1 MAKVRVHQ
9 SHFAT
14 VPKINTPRS
23 TFDRSHVY
31 KTTFDA
37 GKLIPIFVDEALP
50 GDSWKVNSTVFARL
64 STPAVPFMDN
74 LYFNLQFYAVP
85 MRLVWEHFINMCG
98 EQEDPDDSTDYL
110 VPQFQPVQSDFI
122 NVVGGKVTNEG
133 SKCGRHSLW
142 DYFGLPTR
150 KPTGTTIPSVSMLY
164 FRAYWLIWNQW
175 FRDEN
180 LQDSVKIDR
189 SDANRLVKTDG
200 DETVNGF
207 SVYYP
212 APRGKRFDYFTS
224 ALRSPQKG
232 TAPVLSFGTSA
243 PVELSGSATLKF
255 PGTLQVGSDDG
266 VTASGIGI
274 SGTSFGRVGDYPSA
288 GFTNSAVDVP
298 ISGIQGFNA
307 NLTKS
312 GSVLN
317 INDIRMAFQVQ
328 RFLEKNAR
336 GGTRYNEFLLV
347 QYGVVSPDARLQRA
361 EFLGGFTK
369 MVHVNPVVQ
378 TSATDDITPQGNLA
392 AYAVLSARIAGFRKS
407 FTEHT
412 MIIGVCSVRADLTYQ
427 EGINRMWLHKSIY
440 DFALPV
446 FAHLGEQPIYNKE
459 IFVSGAAVDDEA
471 FGYQERYAEYRY
483 KPSVITGKFR
493 SSDPQSL
500 DVWHLSQDFKNLPT
514 LSNEFIQDNP
524 PVKRVLAVQDEPD
537 FLLDVAFNCKVT
549 RCLPLYGTPG
559 LVDHY

>member
-50 GDSWKVNSTVFARL
+50 GDSWKLNSTVFARL

-85 MRLVWEHFINMCG
+85 MRLVWEHFVNMCG

-122 NVVGGKVTNEG
+122 NVSEGKVTNEG

-150 KPTGTTIPSVSMLY
+150 KPSGTSIPSVSMLY

-189 SDANRLVKTDG
+189 SDANRLVKTDD

-232 TAPVLSFGTSA
+232 TAPVLSFGSSA
-243 PVELSGSATLKF
+243 PVVTTGEQVKFDVNGLGDFPFVVAAQQGS
-255 PGTLQVGSDDG
+255 PGGGLYGTNVSRSDYTDKPIAFGS
-266 VTASGIGI
+266 VTGLRA
-274 SGTSFGRVGDYPSA
+274 D
-288 GFTNSAVDVP
+288 
-298 ISGIQGFNA
+298 
-307 NLTKS
+307 LTKS

-347 QYGVVSPDARLQRA
+347 QYGVVSSDARLQRA

-459 IFVSGAAVDDEA
+459 IFVSGADVDDEA

-483 KPSVITGKFR
+483 KPSMITGKFR

>member
-85 MRLVWEHFINMCG
+85 MRLVWEHFVNMCG

-122 NVVGGKVTNEG
+122 NVSEGKVTNEG

-243 PVELSGSATLKF
+243 PVVSTGEAIKFSNGSVKNVNVVTGSSGYSGDYATLDF
-255 PGTLQVGSDDG
+255 PGASQIGSLKP
-266 VTASGIGI
+266 I
-274 SGTSFGRVGDYPSA
+274 SFGSVTGLRAD
-288 GFTNSAVDVP
+288 
-298 ISGIQGFNA
+298 
-307 NLTKS
+307 LTQS

-412 MIIGVCSVRADLTYQ
+412 MIIGLCSVRADLTYQ

-483 KPSVITGKFR
+483 KPSMITGKFR